1 MIVSFA
7 GRFRSV
13 SLLASTPLL
22 AANLLEALLPFA
34 RNVALARLV
43 APEDF
48 GLAISLS
55 IVLGMLEV
63 VTDFGLPILVVR
75 KENRVPHDVMMGT
88 LQSLAIM
95 RAAVLGG
102 ILLAASPLVA
112 TLFHA
117 PDQVGVYALLAPI
130 VLLRG
135 FENYGVKELMRRSSF
150 GREAAVTGAAQ
161 VAAFATTVAAAWHR
175 PDLTCMIW
183 GLGAATVTTVALSH
197 FLSPTRY
204 RLRWNR
210 EARRDAARFG
220 LPLLVNGAAAS
231 LTLSDRLLIGGVLG
245 PMPLAFYNV
254 AYGTAQLPRTV
265 IARFLTSAF
274 LPLFVR
280 QREQGGDEAAL
291 FDSWAWCLSCLAF
304 AYGLA
309 LSLVGDQL
317 LALVFGPA
325 YQPSR
330 FFMGLAGLSVC
341 VKLLALLPVPAAY
354 AAGNTRLVAYG
365 SILSALAVVPGAL
378 ALLATRDL
386 TLFLLGMTVGDIV
399 ALALLGRRAR
409 REHVFN
415 QNAAWCAAAWP
426 SLLLASLVILTW
438 LAPQLT
444 LAAWLGAGLAALAAS
459 GALYG
464 LMLSRFDIRLRILF
478 S

>member
-1 MIVSFA
+1 MIARLDGLVRGARLPSSA
-7 GRFRSV
+7 
-13 SLLASTPLL
+13 PLF

-34 RNVALARLV
+34 RNVALAHLV
-43 APEDF
+43 SPENF

-63 VTDFGLPILVVR
+63 VTDVGLPILAVR
-75 KENRVPHDVMMGT
+75 KENRTAHHVMMGT
-88 LQSLAIM
+88 LQSLALV
-95 RAAVLGG
+95 RAAA
-102 ILLAASPLVA
+102 LAAILVVASPSVA

-117 PDQVGVYALLAPI
+117 PDQVGAYALLAPI

-135 FENYGVKELMRRSSF
+135 FENYGVKELMRRSLF
-150 GREAAVTGAAQ
+150 GREAAVIGASQ
-161 VAAFATTVAAAWHR
+161 VAGFIATVAAAWR
-175 PDLTCMIW
+175 MPDLTCMIW

-197 FLSPTRY
+197 LLSPTRY

-220 LPLLVNGAAAS
+220 GPLLLNGLAAS
-231 LTLSDRLLIGGVLG
+231 FTLSDRLLIGGVLG
-245 PMPLAFYNV
+245 PKSLALYNV

-265 IARFLTSAF
+265 MAKFLTSAF

-280 QREQGGDEAAL
+280 QREEGGDGAAL

-304 AYGLA
+304 AYGLT

-330 FFMGLAGLSVC
+330 LFMGLAGLSVC

-365 SILSALAVVPGAL
+365 SVLSALAVVPGAV

-386 TLFLLGMTVGDIV
+386 TLFLLGMTLGDIV

-409 REHVFN
+409 REHAFN
-415 QNAAWCAAAWP
+415 EDAAWCAVVTP
-426 SLLLASLVILTW
+426 PLLLASLATLTW
-438 LAPQLT
+438 LAPELT
-444 LAAWLGAGLAALAAS
+444 LAAWLGAGLAALAVS

-464 LMLSRFDIRLRILF
+464 LMLARFDIGLSILR